1 MQPPGSSFVLVV
13 VAGLTGI
20 LSGPYWCG
28 SLYGGDQSDT
38 TSTTFT
44 STAPPEV
51 LTVTATTPPSIEP
64 RVFNLPIW
72 GSGSVINGLLL
83 GLLVLTL
90 GRLTPINGHP

>member
-20 LSGPYWCG
+20 LSGPHVCG
-28 SLYGGDQSDT
+28 SLYGGDQSDA
-38 TSTTFT
+38 TSTSP
-44 STAPPEV
+44 STAPVEV
-51 LTVTATTPPSIEP
+51 LTVTATTPPSTEP